1 MVRLHLPFHM
11 DINGVPVLGV
21 KIDVE
26 EIRTRFPVTRNWIY
40 MNHAGIAP
48 ISQSVYRAMEGM
60 LQDLTRNGMVN
71 LPEWDE
77 VCAQT
82 RESAARLIGA
92 DASEI
97 AFVKNTSEGILMV
110 ANGLAWRQGDNV
122 VIPDRG
128 FPANVYPWLNLRS
141 LGVEVRRVPEVDGRI
156 PLKDLLTAVDDRT
169 RVLSVSSVEFASGF
183 RHDLREIGRF
193 CSARGVLFFV
203 DVIQS
208 LGVLSLDVTDAK
220 IDFVSADAHKWLLGP
235 EGIGLFYCSS
245 RARQHLRVVNLG
257 WANVVEPRD
266 FLSYDTTLLPDAQR
280 FECGT
285 LNTVG
290 IHGLRAALDL
300 LHRVGIDS
308 IEARVL
314 SLTDQLCA
322 GLEKKGYG
330 VVSSRAPGDKS
341 GIVSFRHSRIATD
354 AVYRMLSDARVVCAV
369 RGGHVRLSP
378 HFYNTE
384 EEIDRVL
391 DAIP

>member
-1 MVRLHLPFHM
+1 MQI
-11 DINGVPVLGV
+11 DI
-21 KIDVE
+21 E
-26 EIRTRFPVTRNWIY
+26 EIRTEFPVARNWIY

-48 ISQSVYRAMEGM
+48 ISQCVYRAMDGM
-60 LQDLTRNGMVN
+60 LRDLTRNGMAN

-77 VCAQT
+77 VCLQT

-92 DASEI
+92 NAAEI
-97 AFVKNTSEGILMV
+97 AFVKNTTEGILMV
-110 ANGLAWRQGDNV
+110 ANGLTWREGDNV

-141 LGVEVRRVPEVDGRI
+141 EGVEVRRVPEVDGRI
-156 PLKDLLTAVDDRT
+156 PLQGLLNAVDERT

-183 RHDLREIGRF
+183 RHNLREIGRF
-193 CSARGVLFFV
+193 CRTRGVLFFV

-208 LGVLSLDVTDAK
+208 LGVLTLDVAEAE

-235 EGIGLFYCSS
+235 EGIGVFYCSR
-245 RARQHLRVVNLG
+245 RARPHLRVVNLG

-266 FLSYDTTLLPDAQR
+266 FLSYDTTLLSNAQR

-290 IHGLRAALDL
+290 IHGLKAGLEL
-300 LHRVGIDS
+300 LHRVGIER

-322 GLEKKGYG
+322 GLQEKGYR
-330 VVSSRAPGDKS
+330 VVSSRASGEKS
-341 GIVSFRHSRIATD
+341 GIVVFHHSRIDTEAI
-354 AVYRMLSDARVVCAV
+354 YRKLCEARVVCAI
-369 RGGHVRLSP
+369 RGGRIRLSP

-384 EEIDRVL
+384 EEVDRVL
-391 DAIP
+391 EIIP

>member
-1 MVRLHLPFHM
+1 MQI
-11 DINGVPVLGV
+11 DI
-21 KIDVE
+21 E

-48 ISQSVYRAMEGM
+48 ISQCVYGAMDGM
-60 LQDLTRNGMVN
+60 LRDLTQNGMAN

-77 VCAQT
+77 VCNQT

-92 DASEI
+92 NAAEI
-97 AFVKNTSEGILMV
+97 AFVKNTTEGILMV
-110 ANGLAWRQGDNV
+110 ANGLAWREGDNV

-141 LGVEVRRVPEVDGRI
+141 EGVEVRRVPEVDGRI
-156 PLKDLLTAVDDRT
+156 PVKGLLNAVDERT

-183 RHDLREIGRF
+183 RHDLRKIGRF
-193 CSARGVLFFV
+193 CRERGVLFFV

-208 LGVLSLDVTDAK
+208 LGVLNLDVADAE

-235 EGIGLFYCSS
+235 EGIGVFYCSHD
-245 RARQHLRVVNLG
+245 ARPNLRVVNLG

-266 FLSYDTTLLPDAQR
+266 FLSYDTTLLSDAQR

-290 IHGLRAALDL
+290 IHGLRAGLEL
-300 LHRVGIDS
+300 LHRVGIER

-322 GLEKKGYG
+322 GLEEKGYR
-330 VVSSRAPGDKS
+330 VVSSRAGGEKS
-341 GIVSFRHSRIATD
+341 GIVVFHHSRIDTEAI
-354 AVYRMLSDARVVCAV
+354 YRKLCEARVVCAI
-369 RGGHVRLSP
+369 RGGRIRLSP

-384 EEIDRVL
+384 EEVDRVL
-391 DAIP
+391 EIIP

>member
-1 MVRLHLPFHM
+1 M
-11 DINGVPVLGV
+11 DRGATVQ
-21 KIDVE
+21 IDIE
-26 EIRTRFPVTRNWIY
+26 EIRNGFPVTRNWIY

-48 ISQSVYRAMEGM
+48 ISLSVYRAMDGM
-60 LQDLTRNGMVN
+60 LQDVTRNGMAN
-71 LPEWDE
+71 LPEWDD
-77 VCAQT
+77 VCSRT

-97 AFVKNTSEGILMV
+97 AFVKNTSDGILIA
-110 ANGLAWRQGDNV
+110 ANGLPWRQGDNV

-128 FPANVYPWLNLRS
+128 FPANVFPWLNLRPQ
-141 LGVEVRRVPEVDGRI
+141 GVEVRRVPEVDGRI
-156 PLKDLLTAVDDRT
+156 PLDDLLNAVDDRT
-169 RVLSVSSVEFASGF
+169 RVLSVSSVEFASGY

-193 CSARGVLFFV
+193 CRARGVLFFV
-203 DVIQS
+203 DAIQS
-208 LGVLSLDVTDAK
+208 LGVLPLDVTDAE

-235 EGIGLFYCSS
+235 EGIGVFYCSH
-245 RARQHLRVVNLG
+245 RARPHLRVVNLG

-266 FLSYDTTLLPDAQR
+266 FLSYDTTLLPDARR

-290 IHGLRAALDL
+290 IHGLRAGLDL
-300 LHRVGIDS
+300 LLRIGIES

-322 GLEKKGYG
+322 GLEEKGCR
-330 VVSSRAPGDKS
+330 VVSSRARGEKS
-341 GIVSFRHSRIATD
+341 GIVVFRHSRTD
-354 AVYRMLSDARVVCAV
+354 TQSIFQKLSDARVVCAI
-369 RGGHVRLSP
+369 RGGGIRLSP

-384 EEIDRVL
+384 EEVDRVL

>member
-1 MVRLHLPFHM
+1 MQI
-11 DINGVPVLGV
+11 DI
-21 KIDVE
+21 E
-26 EIRTRFPVTRNWIY
+26 EIRTEFPVARNWIY

-48 ISQSVYRAMEGM
+48 ISQCVYRAMDGM
-60 LQDLTRNGMVN
+60 LRDLTRNGMAN

-77 VCAQT
+77 VCLQT

-92 DASEI
+92 NAAEI
-97 AFVKNTSEGILMV
+97 AFVKNTTEGILMV
-110 ANGLAWRQGDNV
+110 ANGLTWREGDNV

-141 LGVEVRRVPEVDGRI
+141 EGVEVRRVPEVDGRI
-156 PLKDLLTAVDDRT
+156 PLQGLLNAVDERT

-183 RHDLREIGRF
+183 RHNLREIGRF
-193 CSARGVLFFV
+193 CRTRGVLFFV

-208 LGVLSLDVTDAK
+208 LGVLTLDVAEAE

-235 EGIGLFYCSS
+235 EGIGVFYCSR
-245 RARQHLRVVNLG
+245 RARPHLRVVNLG
-257 WANVVEPRD
+257 WANVVESRD
-266 FLSYDTTLLPDAQR
+266 FLSYDTTLLSNAQR

-290 IHGLRAALDL
+290 IHGLKAGLEL
-300 LHRVGIDS
+300 LHRVGIER

-322 GLEKKGYG
+322 GLQEKGYR
-330 VVSSRAPGDKS
+330 VVSSRASGEKS
-341 GIVSFRHSRIATD
+341 GIVVFHHSRIDTEAI
-354 AVYRMLSDARVVCAV
+354 YRKLCEARVVCAI
-369 RGGHVRLSP
+369 RGGRIRLSP

-384 EEIDRVL
+384 EEVDRVL
-391 DAIP
+391 EIIP

>member
-1 MVRLHLPFHM
+1 MKRGASVQI
-11 DINGVPVLGV
+11 DI
-21 KIDVE
+21 D
-26 EIRTRFPVTRNWIY
+26 EIRNGFPVTRNWIY

-48 ISQSVYRAMEGM
+48 ISQNVYRAMDGM
-60 LQDLTRNGMVN
+60 LQDVTRNGMAN
-71 LPEWDE
+71 LPEWDD
-77 VCAQT
+77 VCSRT

-97 AFVKNTSEGILMV
+97 AFVKNTSDGILTA
-110 ANGLAWRQGDNV
+110 ANGLTWRQGDNV

-128 FPANVYPWLNLRS
+128 FPANVYPWLNLQPQ
-141 LGVEVRRVPEVDGRI
+141 GVEVRRVPEVDGRI
-156 PLKDLLTAVDDRT
+156 PLNDLLNAVDDRT

-193 CSARGVLFFV
+193 CRARGVLFFV
-203 DVIQS
+203 DAIQS
-208 LGVLSLDVTDAK
+208 LGVLSLDVADAE

-235 EGIGLFYCSS
+235 EGIGVFYCSH
-245 RARQHLRVVNLG
+245 RARPHLRVVNLG
-257 WANVVEPRD
+257 WANVVAPRD
-266 FLSYDTTLLPDAQR
+266 FLSYDTTLLPNAQR

-290 IHGLRAALDL
+290 VHGLRAGLDL
-300 LHRVGIDS
+300 LLRIGIES

-322 GLEKKGYG
+322 GLEEKGCR
-330 VVSSRAPGDKS
+330 VVSSRARGEKS
-341 GIVSFRHSRIATD
+341 GIVVFHHARIDTESIFRK
-354 AVYRMLSDARVVCAV
+354 LSDARVVCAI
-369 RGGHVRLSP
+369 RGGGIRLSP

-384 EEIDRVL
+384 EEVDHVL

>member
-1 MVRLHLPFHM
+1 MQI
-11 DINGVPVLGV
+11 DI
-21 KIDVE
+21 E

-48 ISQSVYRAMEGM
+48 ISQCVYGAMDGM
-60 LQDLTRNGMVN
+60 LRDLTHNGMAN

-77 VCAQT
+77 VCTQT

-92 DASEI
+92 NAAEI
-97 AFVKNTSEGILMV
+97 AFVKNTTEGILMV
-110 ANGLAWRQGDNV
+110 ANGLAWRAGDNV

-141 LGVEVRRVPEVDGRI
+141 EGVEVRRVPEVDGRI
-156 PLKDLLTAVDDRT
+156 PLKGLLNAVDERT

-193 CSARGVLFFV
+193 CRERGVLFFV

-208 LGVLSLDVTDAK
+208 LGVLTLDVTDAE

-235 EGIGLFYCSS
+235 EGIGVFYCSQH
-245 RARQHLRVVNLG
+245 ALPHLRVVNLG
-257 WANVVEPRD
+257 WANVVEPRN
-266 FLSYDTTLLPDAQR
+266 FLSYDTTLLSDAQR

-290 IHGLRAALDL
+290 IHGLRAGLEL
-300 LHRVGIDS
+300 LHRVGIER
-308 IEARVL
+308 IESRVL

-322 GLEKKGYG
+322 GLEEKGYR
-330 VVSSRAPGDKS
+330 VVSSRAAGEKS
-341 GIVSFRHSRIATD
+341 GIVVFHHSRIATE
-354 AVYRMLSDARVVCAV
+354 AIYRKLCEARIVCAI
-369 RGGHVRLSP
+369 RGGRIRLSP

-384 EEIDRVL
+384 EEVDRVL
-391 DAIP
+391 ETIP

>member
-1 MVRLHLPFHM
+1 M
-11 DINGVPVLGV
+11 NV
-21 KIDVE
+21 KIDIE
-26 EIRTRFPVTRNWIY
+26 EVRTRFPVTRNWIY

-48 ISQSVYRAMEGM
+48 ISQNVYRAMDGM
-60 LQDLTRNGMVN
+60 LRDLTCNGMLN
-71 LPEWDE
+71 LPDWDE
-77 VCAQT
+77 VCSQT
-82 RESAARLIGA
+82 RESAARLVGA

-97 AFVKNTSEGILMV
+97 AFVKNTSEGILMA
-110 ANGLAWRQGDNV
+110 ANGLTWRQGDNV

-128 FPANVYPWLNLRS
+128 FPANVYPWLNLQPQ
-141 LGVEVRRVPEVDGRI
+141 GVEVRRVPEVDGRI
-156 PLKDLLTAVDDRT
+156 PLKDLLNAVDDRT

-193 CSARGVLFFV
+193 CRARGVLFFV

-208 LGVLSLDVTDAK
+208 LGVLSLDVTDAE

-235 EGIGLFYCSS
+235 EGIGLFYCSD
-245 RARQHLRVVNLG
+245 RAREHLRVVNLG

-290 IHGLRAALDL
+290 IHGLRAGLDL
-300 LHRVGIDS
+300 LLRIGIES

-322 GLEKKGYG
+322 GLEEKGCR
-330 VVSSRAPGDKS
+330 VVSSRARGEKS
-341 GIVSFRHSRIATD
+341 GIVVFHHSRIDTESIFQK
-354 AVYRMLSDARVVCAV
+354 LSDARVVCAI
-369 RGGHVRLSP
+369 RGGGIRLSP

-384 EEIDRVL
+384 EEVDRVL

>member
-1 MVRLHLPFHM
+1 MQI
-11 DINGVPVLGV
+11 DI
-21 KIDVE
+21 E
-26 EIRTRFPVTRNWIY
+26 EIRTEFPVARNWIY

-48 ISQSVYRAMEGM
+48 ISQCVYRAMDGM
-60 LQDLTRNGMVN
+60 LRDLTRNGMAN

-77 VCAQT
+77 VCLQT

-92 DASEI
+92 NAAEI
-97 AFVKNTSEGILMV
+97 AFVKNTTEGILMV
-110 ANGLAWRQGDNV
+110 ANGLTWREGDNV

-141 LGVEVRRVPEVDGRI
+141 EGVEVRRVPEVDGRI
-156 PLKDLLTAVDDRT
+156 PLQGLLNAVDERT

-183 RHDLREIGRF
+183 RHNLREIGRF
-193 CSARGVLFFV
+193 CRTRGVLFFV

-208 LGVLSLDVTDAK
+208 LGVLTLDVAEAE

-235 EGIGLFYCSS
+235 EGIGVFYCSR
-245 RARQHLRVVNLG
+245 RARPHLRVVNLG

-266 FLSYDTTLLPDAQR
+266 FLSYDTTLLSNAQR

-290 IHGLRAALDL
+290 IHGLKAGLDL
-300 LHRVGIDS
+300 LHRVGIER

-322 GLEKKGYG
+322 GLQEKGYR
-330 VVSSRAPGDKS
+330 VVSSRASGEKS
-341 GIVSFRHSRIATD
+341 GIVVFHHSRIDTEAI
-354 AVYRMLSDARVVCAV
+354 YRKLCEARVVCAI
-369 RGGHVRLSP
+369 RGGRIRLSP
-378 HFYNTE
+378 HFYNTGE
-384 EEIDRVL
+384 EVDRVL
-391 DAIP
+391 EIIP

>member
-1 MVRLHLPFHM
+1 MQI
-11 DINGVPVLGV
+11 DI
-21 KIDVE
+21 E
-26 EIRTRFPVTRNWIY
+26 EIRNGFPVTRNWIY

-48 ISQSVYRAMEGM
+48 ISQGVYHAMDGM
-60 LQDLTRNGMVN
+60 LQDLTRNGMAN
-71 LPEWDE
+71 LPAWDD
-77 VCAQT
+77 VCSRT

-92 DASEI
+92 EASEI
-97 AFVKNTSEGILMV
+97 AFVKNTSEGILMA
-110 ANGLAWRQGDNV
+110 ANGLTWRQGDNV

-141 LGVEVRRVPEVDGRI
+141 QGVEVRRVPEVEGRI
-156 PLKDLLTAVDDRT
+156 PLNDLLNAVDDRT
-169 RVLSVSSVEFASGF
+169 RVLSVSSVEFATGF

-193 CSARGVLFFV
+193 CRARGILFCV
-203 DVIQS
+203 DAIQS
-208 LGVLSLDVTDAK
+208 LGVLPLDVADAG

-235 EGIGLFYCSS
+235 EGIGVFYCSH
-245 RARQHLRVVNLG
+245 RARRRLRVVNLG

-290 IHGLRAALDL
+290 IHGLRAGLDL
-300 LHRVGIDS
+300 LLRIGIES
-308 IEARVL
+308 IESRVF

-322 GLEKKGYG
+322 GLEEKGCR
-330 VVSSRAPGDKS
+330 VVSSRARGEKS
-341 GIVSFRHSRIATD
+341 GIVVFHHSRID
-354 AVYRMLSDARVVCAV
+354 SESIFQKLSDARVVCAI
-369 RGGHVRLSP
+369 RGGGVRLSP

>member
-1 MVRLHLPFHM
+1 M
-11 DINGVPVLGV
+11 DI
-21 KIDVE
+21 E
-26 EIRTRFPVTRNWIY
+26 EIRNGFPVTRNWIY

-48 ISQSVYRAMEGM
+48 ISQSVYRAMDGM
-60 LQDLTRNGMVN
+60 LQDVTRNGMTN
-71 LPEWDE
+71 LPGWDD
-77 VCAQT
+77 VCSRT

-97 AFVKNTSEGILMV
+97 AFVKNTSEGILMA
-110 ANGLAWRQGDNV
+110 ANGLTWRQGDNV

-141 LGVEVRRVPEVDGRI
+141 QGVEVRRVPEVDGRI
-156 PLKDLLTAVDDRT
+156 PLDDLLNAVDDRT

-193 CSARGVLFFV
+193 CRSRGVLFFV

-208 LGVLSLDVTDAK
+208 LGALPLDVADAE

-235 EGIGLFYCSS
+235 EGIGVFYCSR
-245 RARQHLRVVNLG
+245 RARRRLRVVNLG

-266 FLSYDTTLLPDAQR
+266 FLSYDTTLLPDSQR

-290 IHGLRAALDL
+290 IHGLGAGLDL
-300 LHRVGIDS
+300 LLRIGIEN
-308 IEARVL
+308 IESRVL

-322 GLEKKGYG
+322 GLEDKGCR
-330 VVSSRAPGDKS
+330 VVSSRAPGERS
-341 GIVSFRHSRIATD
+341 GIVVFHHSRFDSESIFQK
-354 AVYRMLSDARVVCAV
+354 LSDARVVCAI
-369 RGGHVRLSP
+369 RGGGIRLSP

-384 EEIDRVL
+384 EEVDRVL

>member
-1 MVRLHLPFHM
+1 MQI
-11 DINGVPVLGV
+11 DI
-21 KIDVE
+21 D
-26 EIRTRFPVTRNWIY
+26 EIRNGFPVTRNWIY

-48 ISQSVYRAMEGM
+48 ISQNVYRAMDGM
-60 LQDLTRNGMVN
+60 LQDVTRNGMAN
-71 LPEWDE
+71 LPEWDD
-77 VCAQT
+77 VCSRT

-97 AFVKNTSEGILMV
+97 AFVKNTSDGILTA
-110 ANGLAWRQGDNV
+110 ANGLTWRQGDNV

-128 FPANVYPWLNLRS
+128 FPANVYPWLNLQPQ
-141 LGVEVRRVPEVDGRI
+141 GVEVRRVPEVDGRI
-156 PLKDLLTAVDDRT
+156 PLNDLLNAVDDRT

-193 CSARGVLFFV
+193 CRARGVLFFV
-203 DVIQS
+203 DAIQS
-208 LGVLSLDVTDAK
+208 LGVLSLDVADAE

-235 EGIGLFYCSS
+235 EGIGVFYCSH
-245 RARQHLRVVNLG
+245 RARPHLRVVNLG
-257 WANVVEPRD
+257 WANVVAPRD
-266 FLSYDTTLLPDAQR
+266 FLSYDTTLLPNAQR

-290 IHGLRAALDL
+290 VHGLRAGLDL
-300 LHRVGIDS
+300 LLRIGIES

-322 GLEKKGYG
+322 GLEEKGCR
-330 VVSSRAPGDKS
+330 VVSSRARGEKS
-341 GIVSFRHSRIATD
+341 GIVVFHHARIDTESIFRK
-354 AVYRMLSDARVVCAV
+354 LSDARVVCAI
-369 RGGHVRLSP
+369 RGGGIRLSP

-384 EEIDRVL
+384 EEVDHVL

>member
-1 MVRLHLPFHM
+1 MQI
-11 DINGVPVLGV
+11 DI
-21 KIDVE
+21 E
-26 EIRTRFPVTRNWIY
+26 EIRNGFPVTRNWIY

-48 ISQSVYRAMEGM
+48 ISRSVYRAMDDM
-60 LQDLTRNGMVN
+60 LRDVARNGMAN
-71 LPEWDE
+71 LREWDD
-77 VCAQT
+77 VCART
-82 RESAARLIGA
+82 REAAARLMGA
-92 DASEI
+92 NASEI
-97 AFVKNTSEGILMV
+97 AFVKNTSEGILLV
-110 ANGLAWRQGDNV
+110 ANGLVWRHGDNV

-128 FPANVYPWLNLRS
+128 FPANVYPWLNLQPR
-141 LGVEVRRVPEVDGRI
+141 GVEVRRVPEVDGRI
-156 PLKDLLTAVDDRT
+156 PLNDLLNAVDDRT

-193 CSARGVLFFV
+193 CKSRGVLFLV

-208 LGVLSLDVTDAK
+208 LGALSLDVADAE

-235 EGIGLFYCSS
+235 EGIGVFYCSH
-245 RARQHLRVVNLG
+245 RARKHLRVLNLG

-290 IHGLRAALDL
+290 IHGLRAGLDL
-300 LHRVGIDS
+300 LHRVGIEN

-322 GLEKKGYG
+322 GLEENGYR
-330 VVSSRAPGDKS
+330 VLSSRARGERS
-341 GIVSFRHSRIATD
+341 GIVVFHHSRIDTESIF
-354 AVYRMLSDARVVCAV
+354 RKLTGARVVCAI
-369 RGGHVRLSP
+369 RGGGVRLSP

-384 EEIDRVL
+384 EEVDRVL
-391 DAIP
+391 EAIP